1 MEGIASD
8 AVPAANG
15 HYAQAIR
22 HEGLLYVSGQ
32 LPLDPVTRE
41 PPDGFSAQAELVL
54 ARLAELLAAGGSGL
68 DRVLQLRVYIVGVE
82 HWPALDRAVA
92 ARFGPHRPARAVV
105 PVPALHYGCLVEL
118 EATASA
124 PR

>member
-1 MEGIASD
+1 
-8 AVPAANG
+8 
-15 HYAQAIR
+15 
-22 HEGLLYVSGQ
+22 
-32 LPLDPVTRE
+32 
-41 PPDGFSAQAELVL
+41 
-54 ARLAELLAAGGSGL
+54 
-68 DRVLQLRVYIVGVE
+68 LQLRIYIVGVE

>member
-1 MEGIASD
+1 MESISSD

-22 HEGLLYVSGQ
+22 HDGVLYISGQ
-32 LPLDPVTRE
+32 LPLDAATRE
-41 PPDGFSAQAELVL
+41 PPDGFPAQAELVL

-68 DRVLQLRVYIVGVE
+68 DRVLQLRIYIVGVE

-92 ARFGPHRPARAVV
+92 AHFGSHFPARAVV

-118 EATASA
+118 EAIASV
-124 PR
+124 PG